1 MIDSITAVIL
11 AGGKSSRMGRNKAL
25 VPVEGRP
32 LIEYIQKRLSEIFSR
47 IVISSATANAF
58 PQLQLPEVV
67 DRYPETGPLGGITSV
82 LESGLSPIFCVACDM
97 PFLNRQLIEFQCSIF
112 DCDAVIP
119 VWQNRP
125 EVLHAVYRTALLPA
139 FQYGL
144 KEEQYKIT
152 DSLEESNIRYLLE
165 EEICRYDPSGL
176 SFRNI
181 NTPDDYE
188 SLEARLRQGEDSPRR
203 TGL

>member
-25 VPVEGRP
+25 LPIEGKP
-32 LIEYIQKRLSEIFSR
+32 LIEHIQKRLSEIFSQ
-47 IVISSATANAF
+47 IVISTATANAF

-67 DRYPETGPLGGITSV
+67 DRYAETGPLGGITSV

-97 PFLNRQLIEFQCSIF
+97 PFLNRELIEFQCSIL
-112 DCDAVIP
+112 DRDAVIP
-119 VWQNRP
+119 VWDGRP
-125 EVLHAVYRTALLPA
+125 EVLHSVYRATLLPA
-139 FQYGL
+139 FQHGI
-144 KEEQYKIT
+144 KESLYKIS

-165 EEICRYDPSGL
+165 EEIRRYDPNGF

-181 NTPDDYE
+181 NTPEDYA
-188 SLEARLRQGEDSPRR
+188 SLKAQLRRGGDSPRR